1 MPIPHTTTAKDAR
14 HVDMSVEAAP
24 GNVHRPDQQ
33 KHGAGGEDH
42 DHELP
47 LWAQYIVDIM
57 KGDRMDYECEPD
69 PEDQCE
75 LASPATRL
83 LTASGY
89 NRQH

>member
-1 MPIPHTTTAKDAR
+1 MPIPDTPTAKDDR

-33 KHGAGGEDH
+33 KHGAGGEH
-42 DHELP
+42 HELP
-47 LWAQYIVDIM
+47 LWAQNIIDIM

>member
-1 MPIPHTTTAKDAR
+1 MPLPHTPTAKDAR

-33 KHGAGGEDH
+33 KHEADGED
-42 DHELP
+42 EVPYP
-47 LWAQYIVDIM
+47 LWARNIKDII
-57 KGDRMDYECEPD
+57 DDDHFDDLEHPD